1 MSEAGEARPVRPDDI
16 DKLRA
21 LWQVAGM
28 SEGPVPLEVELPHL
42 DAELFLV
49 VEREGELIA
58 SALGTFD
65 GRRGTLSRVAV
76 HPGWQGHGLASGL
89 VAEVERRLRD
99 RGCVKVNLWM
109 DPETAALQGF
119 YERLGYSAK
128 SLIFMDKQL

>member
-1 MSEAGEARPVRPDDI
+1 MAEARAVRPDDVER
-16 DKLRA
+16 LRA
-21 LWQVAGM
+21 LWQAAGM

-42 DAELFLV
+42 DADLFLV
-49 VEREGELIA
+49 VERGGRLVA

-76 HPGWQGHGLASGL
+76 HPACQGQGLATEL

-109 DPETAALQGF
+109 DPETAGVQGF

-128 SLIFMDKQL
+128 SLIFMDKRL

>member
-1 MSEAGEARPVRPDDI
+1 MVEARAVRPDDI
-16 DKLRA
+16 GRLRA
-21 LWQVAGM
+21 LWQATGM
-28 SEGPVPLEVELPHL
+28 SEGPVPLEIELPHL

-49 VEREGELIA
+49 VERDGQLIA

-76 HPGWQGHGLASGL
+76 HPGWQGQGLASEL

-109 DPETAALQGF
+109 DPETADVQGF

-128 SLIFMDKQL
+128 SLIFMDKRL